1 MNAHRALGMSRTELL
16 MIALMLLAAIGL
28 ALLASAAWAV
38 IQLPRA
44 PRPVKA
50 DPIEVVSAFHLAMN
64 SGDADAILNLF
75 AADATVRA
83 GRSTLHGRDEIRKWV
98 EQLQPGRTIHSEA
111 VGETVYW
118 RDISGSGMTL
128 EWKAV
133 VREGRIQ
140 SLTLWRL
147 PAPDRK

>member
-1 MNAHRALGMSRTELL
+1 
-16 MIALMLLAAIGL
+16 MIALLLLAAGGL
-28 ALLASAAWAV
+28 ALLASAGWAV

-50 DPIEVVSAFHLAMN
+50 DPIEVVRAFHLAMN
-64 SGDADAILNLF
+64 GDDADAMLNLF

-98 EQLQPGRTIHSEA
+98 ELLQPGRTIHSEA

-118 RDISGSGMTL
+118 RDIAGSVMIL
-128 EWKAV
+128 EWTAV
-133 VREGRIQ
+133 IREGRIN
-140 SLTLWRL
+140 SLTLWQL